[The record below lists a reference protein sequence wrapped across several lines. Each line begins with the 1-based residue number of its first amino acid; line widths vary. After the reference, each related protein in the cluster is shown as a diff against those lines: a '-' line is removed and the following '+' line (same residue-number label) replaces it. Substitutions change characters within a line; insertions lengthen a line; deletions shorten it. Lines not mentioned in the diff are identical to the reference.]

1 MVELKKRIR
10 EALADE
16 RITEKEADITAWTAG
31 EKTII
36 NITIKA
42 PDVSASRAK
51 EIIGKMS
58 GKLTVFAR
66 YSENA
71 FDEVIKPILP
81 AAQKVYR
88 SDEWDGKT
96 IAKNDVSELI
106 CTKRLIGAGITQRSG
121 NGEVTTVIYSAEHM
135 AALIWRFKKTGTIR
149 A

>member
-10 EALADE
+10 EALAAE
-16 RITEKEADITAWTAG
+16 RITEKEADIAAWTAG

-51 EIIGKMS
+51 EIIDKMS

-88 SDEWDGKT
+88 ADEWDGKT

-121 NGEVTTVIYSAEHM
+121 NGEVTTVIYSAEQM
-135 AALIWRFKKTGTIR
+135 AALIWRFKKTGTIS

>member
-1 MVELKKRIR
+1 MIELKKRIR
-10 EALADE
+10 EALAAE
-16 RITEKEADITAWTAG
+16 RITENETDITIWTAG
-31 EKTII
+31 EKAIV
-36 NITIKA
+36 NITIKD
-42 PDVSASRAK
+42 PNVSASKTK

-81 AAQKVYR
+81 TAQKVYR
-88 SDEWDGKT
+88 ADEWDGKT

-121 NGEVTTVIYSAEHM
+121 NGEVTTVIYSAEQM